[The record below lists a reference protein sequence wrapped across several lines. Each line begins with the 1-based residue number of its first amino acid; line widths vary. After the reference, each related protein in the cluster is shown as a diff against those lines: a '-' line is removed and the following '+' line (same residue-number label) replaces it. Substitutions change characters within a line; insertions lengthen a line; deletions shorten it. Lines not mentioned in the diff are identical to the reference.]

1 MNVRATRFPLF
12 DSLRAIAA
20 LSVLA
25 THAAFFAGVETN
37 HPTRLSAYAAR
48 LEIGVAVFFVISGF
62 LLYRPFVRAR
72 AHGEPQPAAGPYAWR
87 RFLRIVPAYWVAL
100 TLITIWVGTSGVFT
114 ATGIPRFYGFAQAY
128 SESTIGGGITPA
140 WSLTIEVAF
149 YVFLPIWAGLMVLLF
164 GRDSRGSV
172 RAETGGL
179 ILLFCIAIAWK
190 LVVLGNGDAHHVEIT
205 PALIALPAY
214 LDQFALGMGLAV
226 LSIWLEGRDRAPGVV
241 RAIDRFPSLAW
252 GVALL
257 AFWTVSQQIGLHGT
271 FFETFSARQYMERH
285 LLYALFAVALV
296 APAVVGDQTR
306 GYVRRLL
313 AMRPL
318 LWLGLVSYGI
328 FLWNLT
334 IADRLFHWGLGD
346 VAVLGSNYLGWIAT
360 TTVVTAA
367 VAAVSYY
374 VVERPALSL
383 KRLFGEPERPLR
395 GEALEEPAPAKALAR
410 PAD

>member
-48 LEIGVAVFFVISGF
+48 LA
-62 LLYRPFVRAR
+62 
-72 AHGEPQPAAGPYAWR
+72 
-87 RFLRIVPAYWVAL
+87 
-100 TLITIWVGTSGVFT
+100 
-114 ATGIPRFYGFAQAY
+114 
-128 SESTIGGGITPA
+128 IGGGITPA

-214 LDQFALGMGLAV
+214 L
-226 LSIWLEGRDRAPGVV
+226 
-241 RAIDRFPSLAW
+241 
-252 GVALL
+252 
-257 AFWTVSQQIGLHGT
+257 
-271 FFETFSARQYMERH
+271 
-285 LLYALFAVALV
+285 
-296 APAVVGDQTR
+296 
-306 GYVRRLL
+306 
-313 AMRPL
+313 
-318 LWLGLVSYGI
+318 
-328 FLWNLT
+328 
-334 IADRLFHWGLGD
+334 
-346 VAVLGSNYLGWIAT
+346 
-360 TTVVTAA
+360 
-367 VAAVSYY
+367 
-374 VVERPALSL
+374 
-383 KRLFGEPERPLR
+383 
-395 GEALEEPAPAKALAR
+395 
-410 PAD
+410 